1 MLIRP
6 LSPYT
11 KVSDPVSVAA
21 NRIRPATVLGWQK
34 RLAEKVPIVLSAL
47 RIGDISLLH
56 LPAESFVGYQLKAQS
71 IAPNRFVATAAYGD
85 GGPSYIPLKTDY
97 SKGGYEVGVANCAD
111 SIESTLT
118 ARIADL
124 LGC

>member
-1 MLIRP
+1 M
-6 LSPYT
+6 
-11 KVSDPVSVAA
+11 
-21 NRIRPATVLGWQK
+21 VLGWQK
-34 RLAEKVPIVLSAL
+34 RLAERVPIVLSAL

-85 GGPSYIPLKTDY
+85 GGPWYIPLKTDY
-97 SKGGYEVGVANCAD
+97 PKGGYEVGVANCAD

-118 ARIADL
+118 TGIAHL
-124 LGC
+124 LRS